1 MQVERRVRQ
10 SLVISSDKGVA
21 CDLINDLVKDGH
33 SIGRNEMDVR
43 VRAFDWSETPLGD
56 PSEWPQSLKTIIQ
69 ILLTSRFAMWIG
81 WGPQLTFLYNDTYG
95 KMTLGDK
102 HPWALGKPAREVWN
116 EIWGEIG
123 PRIDRVLA
131 DGKAT
136 WDEALL
142 LFLERSGYP
151 EETYHTFSY
160 SPLADDSGQT
170 AGMLCVVTEETER
183 VIGER
188 RLRSLREL
196 AADLTSASSEIQV
209 LKAVSRSLEGN
220 NKDIPFA
227 LVYLLEHPRKANLAA
242 SSGMSANHSAA
253 PPIVDAEYG
262 ATWPLF
268 ESLGDRK
275 VRVVEDLEFEFE
287 SLPRGAWSEPP
298 RTAALVPLQW
308 QNQGTPLGFL
318 IVGLNPFRPF
328 DTDYE
333 GFVTLMGGQIAAALS
348 NARAYEEE
356 RRRAESLAEID
367 RAKTAFFTNISHEFR
382 TPLTLMLGPLE
393 DLVANEKPDTQIS
406 AADRE
411 ELNRVHRNAVRL
423 LKLVNTLLEFSRIEA
438 GRATANF
445 KLTDVPAY
453 TAELASVF
461 RAATE
466 KAGLELNVRCEPF
479 GSPIA
484 IDREMWEKIV
494 LNLISNAFKFTFE
507 GSISVLLKQ
516 SSDREKF
523 TLTVVDTGIG
533 ISREEL
539 PRLFERFHRIE
550 GGQGRN
556 FEGTGIGLA
565 LVHELVRLH
574 GGTIEATSDL
584 GKGTSFTVTIPRRQV
599 VESAQDRSGVVAHH
613 GKLALETSQEISR
626 WFPDNLPCTTLERS
640 SEEDL
645 ENSELRRSRA
655 RILVADDNA
664 DMRDYVERLLQGTW
678 EVLRASNGI
687 QALKIALE
695 ESPDLIIS
703 DVMMPEMDGFEL
715 LKALRADR
723 KTRSTPVIMLSARA
737 GEESRIEGLQAGAD
751 DYLIKPFSARELIAR
766 VGTQLALRQR
776 SSQFETLIRQA
787 PIGIVVLDS
796 HFRVQQVNPVAV
808 SVFGDIPDIV
818 GCDYRELMRRLWPPK
833 YADEVIDIFRH
844 TLSTGESYST
854 PKRAEYRIDRERT
867 EYYEWRLDRISLPEG
882 GFGLVCYFRD
892 ISIEVLAEEALRKS
906 EKLAAVGRLAA
917 TISHEINNPLESVT
931 MLLYLIKGQVREE
944 STRLLVDSAE
954 QELRRASEVV
964 RHSLKFHRQ
973 ATRPE
978 KEKLSDLLESTLT
991 VYEARFRQCQVA
1003 IYRKY
1008 LDSTTVLC
1016 FSSELRQVF
1025 GNLLSNAL
1033 DAMKPGCSLRLVVRD
1048 SRHWVTGEFGVRVAV
1063 SDTGSG
1069 MDEMALKHI
1078 FEPFFTTK
1086 GLQGTGLGLWLSAEI
1101 LNRHRATVRVK
1112 SRQAAT
1118 GSGTL
1123 FYLFFPTE
1131 GLTIEPRT

>member
-1 MQVERRVRQ
+1 MQVERRTGP
-10 SLVISSDKGVA
+10 SLAISSEEEFAFDPRNDGVR
-21 CDLINDLVKDGH
+21 DGL
-33 SIGRNEMDVR
+33 SIGRNEMEQR
-43 VRAFDWSETPLGD
+43 VRAFDWSQTPLGV
-56 PSEWPQSLKTIIQ
+56 PGEWPQSLKTIVQ
-69 ILLTSRFAMWIG
+69 ILLTSRFAMWMG
-81 WGPQLTFLYNDTYG
+81 WGPDLTFLYNDTYAS
-95 KMTLGDK
+95 MTLGDK
-102 HPWALGKPAREVWN
+102 HPWALGKPARTVWS
-116 EIWGEIG
+116 EIWSEIG

-196 AADLTSASSEIQV
+196 AAELTSASAEAQV
-209 LKAVSRSLEGN
+209 LQAVSRSLEGN
-220 NKDIPFA
+220 DKDIPFA
-227 LVYLLEHPRKANLAA
+227 LVYLLESPAKANLGA
-242 SSGMSANHSAA
+242 SSGMAAGHPAA
-253 PPIVDAEYG
+253 PPVIDSEQG
-262 ATWPLF
+262 AVWPLF
-268 ESLGDRK
+268 AGAGDRK
-275 VRVVEDLEFEFE
+275 VRVVQEIDSRFE
-287 SLPRGAWSEPP
+287 SLPQGAWPEPP
-298 RTAALVPLQW
+298 HSAALVPLQW
-308 QNQGTPLGFL
+308 QSQDTPLGFL

-328 DTDYE
+328 DTNYE
-333 GFVTLMGGQIAAALS
+333 GFVTLMAGQIAAAIS

-393 DLVANEKPDTQIS
+393 DLIGSEKPESRMS

-411 ELNRVHRNAVRL
+411 ELHRIHRNAARL

-438 GRATANF
+438 GRATANYE
-445 KLTDVPAY
+445 LTDVAAY
-453 TAELASVF
+453 TADLASVF

-466 KAGLELNVRCEPF
+466 KAGLALNVRCEPF
-479 GSPIA
+479 DSPVA

-507 GSISVLLKQ
+507 GSISVLLQ
-516 SSDREKF
+516 PNADREHF
-523 TLTVVDTGIG
+523 TLTVADTGIG
-533 ISREEL
+533 IPGEEL

-550 GGQGRN
+550 GGQGRS

-574 GGTIEATSDL
+574 GGTIEATSEP
-584 GKGTSFTVTIPRRQV
+584 GRGTSFAVTIPCRHGVQP
-599 VESAQDRSGVVAHH
+599 ANDRSGAGLRP
-613 GKLALETSQEISR
+613 GKLAAETAQEISR
-626 WFPDNLPCTTLERS
+626 WFPDHFAAATRAVSP
-640 SEEDL
+640 EEDAAP
-645 ENSELRRSRA
+645 SETLPSRA

-664 DMRDYVERLLQGTW
+664 DMRDYVERLLGETW
-678 EVLRASNGI
+678 DVLRASNGA
-687 QALKIALE
+687 QALEIALK
-695 ESPDLIIS
+695 ESPDLVIS

-715 LKALRADR
+715 LEALRANR
-723 KTRSTPVIMLSARA
+723 RTHAIPVIMLSARA

-776 SSQFETLIRQA
+776 SSQFETLVRQA

-796 HFRVQQVNPVAV
+796 QLRIRQINPVAEP
-808 SVFGDIPDIV
+808 VFGEIPDLV
-818 GCDYRELMRRLWPPK
+818 GRDYRELMRRVWSPE
-833 YADEVIDIFRH
+833 YADEVIEIFQH
-844 TLSTGESYST
+844 TLSTGEPYST
-854 PKRAEYRIDRERT
+854 PKRAEYRVDRERT
-867 EYYEWRLDRISLPEG
+867 EYYEWRLDRISMPEG

-892 ISIEVLAEEALRKS
+892 ISIEVLAEEVLRKS
-906 EKLAAVGRLAA
+906 EKLAAVGRLVA

-931 MLLYLIKGQVREE
+931 MLLYLIKGEALEE
-944 STRLLVDSAE
+944 STRRLVNTAE
-954 QELRRASEVV
+954 QELLRASEVV

-973 ATRPE
+973 ATKPE
-978 KEKLSDLLESTLT
+978 REKISDLLESTLT
-991 VYEARFRQCQVA
+991 VYEPRFRQCQVD
-1003 IYRKY
+1003 IHRKY
-1008 LDSTTVLC
+1008 LDATPVLC

-1025 GNLLSNAL
+1025 ANLLSNAL
-1033 DAMKPGCSLRLVVRD
+1033 DAMRPGSSLRLVARD
-1048 SRHWVTGEFGVRVAV
+1048 SRHRVTGELGVRVAV
-1063 SDTGSG
+1063 LDTGSG
-1069 MDEMALKHI
+1069 MDETALRHI

-1101 LNRHRATVRVK
+1101 LKRHRATVRVK
-1112 SRQAAT
+1112 SRQTAT

-1123 FYLFFPTE
+1123 FYLFFPAE
-1131 GLTIEPRT
+1131 GLNVVD

>member
-1 MQVERRVRQ
+1 MHVDGRTGP
-10 SLVISSDKGVA
+10 SLAISSEEELAPDPRNAGA
-21 CDLINDLVKDGH
+21 GDGP
-33 SIGRNEMDVR
+33 SIGQNEMDER
-43 VRAFDWSETPLGD
+43 VRAFAWPQTPLGAPD
-56 PSEWPQSLKTIIQ
+56 EWPQSLKTIVQ
-69 ILLTSRFAMWIG
+69 MLLTSRFAMWMG
-81 WGPQLTFLYNDTYG
+81 WGPDLTFLYNDTYAR
-95 KMTLGDK
+95 MTLGDK
-102 HPWALGKPAREVWN
+102 HPWALGKPAREVWS

-196 AADLTSASSEIQV
+196 AAELTSASSEAQV
-209 LKAVSRSLEGN
+209 LDVVSRSLEGN

-227 LVYLLEHPRKANLAA
+227 LVYLLENAAKANLGA
-242 SSGMSANHSAA
+242 SSGMAAGHPAA
-253 PPIVDAEYG
+253 PRVIDLEEG
-262 ATWPLF
+262 AVWPLF
-268 ESLGDRK
+268 ESAGDRK
-275 VRVVEDLEFEFE
+275 VRVVEDLESRFQ
-287 SLPRGAWSEPP
+287 SLPDGAWPEPP
-298 RTAALVPLQW
+298 HSAALVPLQW
-308 QNQGTPLGFL
+308 QNQDTPLGFL

-328 DTDYE
+328 DTNYE
-333 GFVTLMGGQIAAALS
+333 GFVTLMAGQIAAAIS

-393 DLVANEKPDTQIS
+393 DLIGSDEPDSRMS

-411 ELNRVHRNAVRL
+411 ELNRIHRNAARL

-438 GRATANF
+438 GRATANYE
-445 KLTDVPAY
+445 LTDVAAY
-453 TAELASVF
+453 TADLASVF

-479 GSPIA
+479 DAAVA

-507 GSISVLLKQ
+507 GSISVLLQ
-516 SSDREKF
+516 QHADRERF
-523 TLTVVDTGIG
+523 TLTVADTGIG
-533 ISREEL
+533 IPREEL

-550 GGQGRN
+550 GGQGRS

-574 GGTIEATSDL
+574 GGTIEATSEP
-584 GKGTSFTVTIPRRQV
+584 GKGTSFAVTLPCRRV
-599 VESAQDRSGVVAHH
+599 VQPAQDASGVALRR
-613 GKLALETSQEISR
+613 GKLAAETAQEISR
-626 WFPDNLPCTTLERS
+626 WFPEPFAAATLPASPEDS
-640 SEEDL
+640 GQSETHA
-645 ENSELRRSRA
+645 SRA

-664 DMRDYVERLLQGTW
+664 DMRDYVERLLRGTW
-678 EVLRASNGI
+678 EVLRASNGR
-687 QALKIALE
+687 QALEIALK
-695 ESPDLIIS
+695 ESPDLVIT

-715 LKALRADR
+715 LKALRSNR
-723 KTRSTPVIMLSARA
+723 RTHSIPVIMLSARA
-737 GEESRIEGLQAGAD
+737 GEESRIEGLEAGAD
-751 DYLIKPFSARELIAR
+751 DYLIKPFSARELMAR

-776 SSQFETLIRQA
+776 SSQFETLVRQA

-796 HFRVQQVNPVAV
+796 QLRIRQINPVAEP
-808 SVFGDIPDIV
+808 VFGDIPDLA
-818 GCDYRELMRRLWPPK
+818 GRDYRELMRTLWTPE
-833 YADEVIDIFRH
+833 YADEVIGIFEH
-844 TLSTGESYST
+844 TLATGEPYST
-854 PKRAEYRIDRERT
+854 PKRAEYRVDRERT
-867 EYYEWRLDRISLPEG
+867 EYYEWRLDRISMPEG

-906 EKLAAVGRLAA
+906 EKLAAVGRLVA

-931 MLLYLIKGQVREE
+931 MLLYLIKGQVLEE
-944 STRLLVDSAE
+944 STRRLVNTAE
-954 QELRRASEVV
+954 QELLRASEVV

-978 KEKLSDLLESTLT
+978 RERVSDLLQSTLT
-991 VYEARFRQCQVA
+991 VYEARFRQSQVD
-1003 IYRKY
+1003 IERKY
-1008 LDSTTVLC
+1008 LDSTPVLC

-1025 GNLLSNAL
+1025 ANLLSNAL
-1033 DAMKPGCSLRLVVRD
+1033 DAMRPGCSLRLVVRD
-1048 SRHWVTGEFGVRVAV
+1048 SRHWVTGEPGVRVAV
-1063 SDTGSG
+1063 LDTGSG
-1069 MDEMALKHI
+1069 MDEMALQHI

-1101 LNRHRATVRVK
+1101 LKRHRATVRVK
-1112 SRQAAT
+1112 SRQGST
-1118 GSGTL
+1118 GSGSL
-1123 FYLFFPTE
+1123 FYLFFPAE
-1131 GLTIEPRT
+1131 GLNLVG

>member
-1 MQVERRVRQ
+1 MQVERRATQ
-10 SLVISSDKGVA
+10 SLVISSDREVA
-21 CDLINDLVKDGH
+21 FDPLNDGVKDGH
-33 SIGRNEMDVR
+33 CIAQNEMDVR
-43 VRAFDWSETPLGD
+43 VRAFDWSQTPLGY
-56 PSEWPQSLKTIIQ
+56 PGEWPQSLKTIVQ
-69 ILLTSRFAMWIG
+69 ILLTSRFAMWMG
-81 WGPQLTFLYNDTYG
+81 WGPDLTFLYNDTYG

-102 HPWALGKPAREVWN
+102 HPWALGKPAREVWS

-160 SPLADDSGQT
+160 SPLADDSGQR

-196 AADLTSASSEIQV
+196 AAELTSAGSEAQV
-209 LKAVSRSLEGN
+209 LKAVSRSLEEN
-220 NKDIPFA
+220 SKDIPFA

-242 SSGMSANHSAA
+242 SSGIAGSHPAA
-253 PPIVDAEYG
+253 PPVVSAEYG
-262 ATWPLF
+262 AVWPLF
-268 ESLGDRK
+268 ESIGDRK
-275 VRVVEDLEFEFE
+275 VRVVEDLESEFE
-287 SLPRGAWSEPP
+287 SLPQGAWPEPP
-298 RTAALVPLQW
+298 RSAVLVPLQW
-308 QNQGTPLGFL
+308 QNQDTPLGFL
-318 IVGLNPFRPF
+318 VVALNPFRPF

-333 GFVTLMGGQIAAALS
+333 GFVTLMGGQIAAAIS

-393 DLVANEKPDTQIS
+393 DLVGNEKPDSKIS

-411 ELNRVHRNAVRL
+411 ELSRVHRNAARL

-438 GRATANF
+438 GRATANYE
-445 KLTDVPAY
+445 LTDVPAY

-479 GSPIA
+479 SSALA

-516 SSDREKF
+516 HADREEF
-523 TLTVVDTGIG
+523 TLIVADTGIG
-533 ISREEL
+533 IPKEEL
-539 PRLFERFHRIE
+539 PRLFERFHKIE
-550 GGQGRN
+550 GGQGRS

-565 LVHELVRLH
+565 LVHGLVRLH
-574 GGTIEATSDL
+574 EGMIEATSNL
-584 GKGTSFTVTIPRRQV
+584 GKGTSFTVTIPCRQV
-599 VESAQDRSGVVAHH
+599 VQSAQNRSGVVVPH
-613 GKLALETSQEISR
+613 GKLASETSQEISR
-626 WFPDNLPCTTLERS
+626 WFPDNLPGTVLQRT
-640 SEEDL
+640 SEVGL
-645 ENSELRRSRA
+645 GHGELRPSHA

-664 DMRDYVERLLQGTW
+664 DMRDYLERLLQGTW
-678 EVLRASNGI
+678 EILRASNGR
-687 QALKIALE
+687 QALEIAVE
-695 ESPDLIIS
+695 ESPDLVIA

-715 LKALRADR
+715 LKALRANR

-737 GEESRIEGLQAGAD
+737 GEESRIEGLQSGAD

-776 SSQFETLIRQA
+776 SSQFETLVRQA
-787 PIGIVVLDS
+787 PIGIVVLDAQ
-796 HFRVQQVNPVAV
+796 FRVQQVNPVAV
-808 SVFGDIPDIV
+808 PVFGDIPDLV
-818 GCDYRELMRRLWPPK
+818 GRDYRDLMRQLWVPE
-833 YADEVIDIFRH
+833 YADEIIGILQH
-844 TLSTGESYST
+844 TLSTGEPYST
-854 PKRAEYRIDRERT
+854 PKRAEYRVDRERT
-867 EYYEWRLDRISLPEG
+867 EYYEWRLDRISMPEG

-931 MLLYLIKGQVREE
+931 MLLYLIKGEVQEA

-954 QELRRASEVV
+954 QELLRASEVV

-973 ATRPE
+973 ATKPE
-978 KEKLSDLLESTLT
+978 RERVADLLESTLT
-991 VYEARFRQCQVA
+991 VYEARFRQCQVD

-1008 LDSTTVLC
+1008 LDSTPVLC

-1025 GNLLSNAL
+1025 ANLLSNAL
-1033 DAMKPGCSLRLVVRD
+1033 DAMKAGCSLRLVVRD
-1048 SRHWVTGEFGVRVAV
+1048 SRHWVTGEYGVRVAV
-1063 SDTGSG
+1063 LDTGSG
-1069 MDEMALKHI
+1069 MDEMALRHI

-1101 LNRHRATVRVK
+1101 LNRHRATVRVR
-1112 SRQAAT
+1112 SRQTAT
-1118 GSGTL
+1118 RSGTL

-1131 GLTIEPRT
+1131 GPSIERRT